1 MKPFLITIKQTK
13 LSGAVPDL
21 VYKSARGMV
30 LTLCLGLCLAL
41 TGCDNAP
48 EDPAL
53 RPSPEPSTKVLTVS
67 PSQTVVAYFL
77 DSQGKNLVPLTMQ
90 TNETREVAFVAL
102 QKLLAG
108 APNDFVKSPL
118 PAGIKAKDLYVEK
131 GILCVEL
138 TEEFLQTAPEQV
150 DNSLRCIVAT
160 VGWAAPE
167 KQVNILVNH
176 QLVEKIGER
185 EISQPLTYT
194 PVNPADANVT
204 ADSQR
209 VQVYFSDNQAMYL
222 TPVSFVRPEEDA
234 YTFVMKKLVE
244 GPPKAT
250 GLVSTLYKG
259 TKLNSVTVSDGNATV
274 DLSKEAVAY
283 GGGTAFE
290 YLFVQSVLATF
301 AQFPE
306 VETVQFLID
315 GEHYDLLPE
324 GTDIEMPLSVNKTV
338 NYILNKE

>member
-1 MKPFLITIKQTK
+1 MKPFLKKENNILAKEKDRIVRHRHK
-13 LSGAVPDL
+13 GIAI
-21 VYKSARGMV
+21 
-30 LTLCLGLCLAL
+30 CLCLAL
-41 TGCDNAP
+41 SLAMAGCGTAP

-53 RPSPEPSTKVLTVS
+53 RPSPEPSTKVLTLS

-77 DSQGKNLVPLTMQ
+77 DSEGKNLVPLSMQ

-108 APNDFVKSPL
+108 APNDFVQSPL
-118 PAGIKAKDLYVEK
+118 PAGIKAKDLYLEK
-131 GILCVEL
+131 GVICVEL
-138 TEEFLQTAPEQV
+138 TEEFLQTAPEQI

-176 QLVEKIGER
+176 QLVEKIGDKA
-185 EISQPLTYT
+185 ISQPLSYT
-194 PVNPADANVT
+194 PINPADSSVKT
-204 ADSQR
+204 DSPI

-222 TPVSFVRPEEDA
+222 TPVSYCRPEGDV
-234 YTFVMKKLVE
+234 YTFVMKKLTE
-244 GPPKAT
+244 GPPKQA
-250 GLVSTLYKG
+250 GLVATLYKG
-259 TKLNSVTVSDGNATV
+259 TKLNSVTVSDGTAKV

-290 YLFVQSVLATF
+290 YLFVQSILATF

-306 VETVQFLID
+306 VETVQFFID
-315 GEHYDLLPE
+315 GEPYDLLPE
-324 GTDIEMPLSVNKTV
+324 GTDIEMPLPVNKTV
-338 NYILNKE
+338 NYILNQE

>member
-1 MKPFLITIKQTK
+1 MKPFLKKENQKKQKSFTS
-13 LSGAVPDL
+13 LS
-21 VYKSARGMV
+21 RG
-30 LTLCLGLCLAL
+30 LALCLSLGLCLSL
-41 TGCDNAP
+41 VGCGSEQ

-53 RPSPEPSTKVLTVS
+53 RPSPEPSTKVLTAV

-77 DSQGKNLVPLTMQ
+77 DSEGKNLVPLSMQ

-108 APNDFVKSPL
+108 APNDFVQSPL
-118 PAGIKAKDLYVEK
+118 PAGIKAKDLYLEK
-131 GILCVEL
+131 GVICVEL

-167 KQVNILVNH
+167 KQVNILVDH
-176 QLVEKIGER
+176 QLVEKIGDKT
-185 EISQPLTYT
+185 ISQPLSYT
-194 PVNPADANVT
+194 PINPVDNSVKT
-204 ADSQR
+204 DSPT

-222 TPVSFVRPEEDA
+222 TPVSYCRPEEDV

-244 GPPKAT
+244 GPPKNT

-259 TKLNSVTVSDGNATV
+259 TRLNSVTVSEGTAKV

-290 YLFVQSVLATF
+290 YLFVQSILATF

-306 VETVQFLID
+306 VETVQFFID
-315 GEHYDLLPE
+315 GEPYDLLPE
-324 GTDIEMPLSVNKTV
+324 GTDIEMPLPVNKTV
-338 NYILNKE
+338 NYILNQE

>member
-1 MKPFLITIKQTK
+1 MKPFLKKQTHSLRKAKHK
-13 LSGAVPDL
+13 L
-21 VYKSARGMV
+21 
-30 LTLCLGLCLAL
+30 LTNHHTCLILCLSLGLCLSLA
-41 TGCDNAP
+41 GCGNAP
-48 EDPAL
+48 EDSAL
-53 RPSPEPSTKVLTVS
+53 RPSPEPSTKVLTTA

-77 DSQGKNLVPLTMQ
+77 DSEGKNLVPLSMQ

-108 APNDFVKSPL
+108 APNDFVQSPL
-118 PAGIKAKDLYVEK
+118 PTGIKAKDLYLEK

-176 QLVEKIGER
+176 QLVEKIGEKA
-185 EISQPLTYT
+185 ISQPLAYT
-194 PVNPADANVT
+194 PINPADNSIKT
-204 ADSQR
+204 DSQT
-209 VQVYFSDNQAMYL
+209 VEVYFSDSQAMYL
-222 TPVSFVRPEEDA
+222 TPVSYCRPEEDV
-234 YTFVMKKLVE
+234 YSFVMKKLAE
-244 GPPKAT
+244 GPPKNT
-250 GLVSTLYKG
+250 GLVATLYKG
-259 TKLNSVTVSDGNATV
+259 TKLNSVTVSDGTAKI

-306 VETVQFLID
+306 VKTVQFFID
-315 GEHYDLLPE
+315 GEPYDLLPE
-324 GTDIEMPLSVNKTV
+324 GTDIGMPLPVNKTV
-338 NYILNKE
+338 NYILNQE

>member
-1 MKPFLITIKQTK
+1 MKPFLKKQNNSIAETK
-13 LSGAVPDL
+13 HKALTNCYRGLSL
-21 VYKSARGMV
+21 S
-30 LTLCLGLCLAL
+30 LCLGLCLSLA
-41 TGCDNAP
+41 GCGSTP

-53 RPSPEPSTKVLTVS
+53 RPSPEPSTKVLTAA

-77 DSQGKNLVPLTMQ
+77 DSEGKNLVPLSMQ

-108 APNDFVKSPL
+108 APNDFVQSPL
-118 PAGIKAKDLYVEK
+118 PAGIKAKDLYLEK
-131 GILCVEL
+131 GIICVEL

-160 VGWAAPE
+160 VGWASPE

-176 QLVEKIGER
+176 QLVEKIGEK
-185 EISQPLTYT
+185 EISQPLAYT
-194 PVNPADANVT
+194 PVNPADNSVT
-204 ADSQR
+204 ADCQT
-209 VQVYFSDNQAMYL
+209 VQVYFSDSQAMYL
-222 TPVSFVRPEEDA
+222 TPVSYCRPEEDV

-244 GPPKAT
+244 GPPKST
-250 GLVSTLYKG
+250 GLVATLYKG
-259 TKLNSVTVSDGNATV
+259 TKLNNVTVSDNTAKV
-274 DLSKEAVAY
+274 DLSKEAVSY

-306 VETVQFLID
+306 VKTVQFFID
-315 GEHYDLLPE
+315 GEPYDLLPE
-324 GTDIEMPLSVNKTV
+324 GTDIEMPLDVNKTV
-338 NYILNKE
+338 NYILNQE